1 MPDLVEWNSFYVIVG
16 SAAAA
21 LIGLQFVAL
30 TLIANRPLPGIS
42 EASTAFSTPTSVHF
56 GVVLLLSAIASIP
69 WRTIGSISIVWG
81 LVGFSGIAY
90 AIVILRRM
98 RIQKVYQ
105 PVFED
110 WLFHCL
116 LPVLAYAMLAVSAFI
131 APRNARPALFV
142 VAATTLLFLFIGIHN
157 SWDGV
162 TYHILTRRFEQPNTE
177 PVVDK
182 SRKPN
187 AARQHK

>member
-16 SAAAA
+16 SAAGA

-30 TLIANRPLPGIS
+30 TLIANRPLRGTA
-42 EASTAFSTPTSVHF
+42 EASTAFSTPTIVHF

-69 WRTIGSISIVWG
+69 WHTTDAIAAAWG
-81 LVGFSGIAY
+81 LVGLSGILY
-90 AIVILRRM
+90 AVIIVRRM
-98 RIQKVYQ
+98 RLQKVYQ

-116 LPVLAYAMLAVSAFI
+116 LPVFAYSMLAVSAFV
-131 APRNARPALFV
+131 ATYRLRPALFV
-142 VAATTLLFLFIGIHN
+142 VASAALLFLFIGIHN

-162 TYHILTRRFEQPNTE
+162 TYHILTRRFEEPKTE
-177 PVVDK
+177 PIAEK

-187 AARQHK
+187 GARQHK